1 MEIYFDNSAT
11 TKCSQGVMELMQKA
25 FLADYGNPSSLHQ
38 KGVEAEHYIR
48 KARGRIAKTLKVQ
61 EKELIFTSG
70 GTEADNLAVLGA
82 AMANRRSGMHLIT
95 TRIEHPAVAAPMH
108 FLEEQGF
115 EVTWLDVDRQGRISL
130 EQLKESVRPDT
141 ILVSVM
147 YVNNEIG
154 TLEPVEEAA
163 RIVKEKHPGA
173 LFHTDAVQAYG
184 KYQIYPGRM
193 GIDLMTVSGHKI
205 HGPKGVGFLYKK
217 EKTKLA
223 PIVFGGG
230 HQGGMRSGTENVP
243 GIAGLGQ
250 AAMEAYEDFSQK
262 QEHLRMLRN
271 HFLQGLEGVT
281 WAHVNGSLNQ
291 EEAVCHIVSVSFDNV
306 RSEVLLHALEERGI
320 YVSAGSACS
329 SNKPAVSETLK
340 SIGLG
345 QEHLKS
351 TLRFSFSVYN
361 TLEEVEICIRAL
373 KELVPVLARYTRH

>member
-38 KGVEAEHYIR
+38 KGMEAENYIR
-48 KARGRIAKTLKVQ
+48 QARARIAKTLKVQ

-70 GTEADNLAVLGA
+70 GTEADNLAVIGA
-82 AMANRRSGMHLIT
+82 AMANRRSGKHLIT
-95 TRIEHPAVAAPMH
+95 TKIEHPAVAAPMH

-115 EVTWLDVDRQGRISL
+115 EVTWLDVDRQGRICLKQL
-130 EQLKESVRPDT
+130 EEALRPDT
-141 ILVSVM
+141 ILVSIM

-163 RIVKEKHPGA
+163 RIVKEKNPRA
-173 LFHTDAVQAYG
+173 LFHTDAIQAYG

-193 GIDLMTVSGHKI
+193 GIDLLSASGHKI
-205 HGPKGVGFLYKK
+205 HGPKGVGFLYKR
-217 EKTKLA
+217 EKVKLS
-223 PIVFGGG
+223 PILFGGG
-230 HQGGMRSGTENVP
+230 HQWGMRSGTENVP

-250 AAMEAYEDFSQK
+250 AAMEAFEDLLGK
-262 QEHLRMLRN
+262 QEHLLKLRE
-271 HFLQGLEGVT
+271 HFLQGLEGVE
-281 WAHVNGSLNQ
+281 WAHVNGSLSQ
-291 EEAVCHIVSVSFDNV
+291 EEGAYHIVSVSFDKV

-340 SIGLG
+340 NIGLD
-345 QEHLKS
+345 QAHLGS
-351 TLRFSFSVYN
+351 TLRFSFSIYN
-361 TLEEVEICIRAL
+361 TQEEVDRCTKAL